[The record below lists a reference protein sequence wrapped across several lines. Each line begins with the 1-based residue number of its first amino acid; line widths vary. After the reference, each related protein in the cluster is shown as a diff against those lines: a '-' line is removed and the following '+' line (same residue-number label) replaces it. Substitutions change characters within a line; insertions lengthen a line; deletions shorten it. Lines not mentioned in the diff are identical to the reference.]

1 LEPSAS
7 ELQAQIDRL
16 SLAVRQGRDSTRGTE
31 QVEQQL
37 SLLAERCAQIL
48 NRWTDVDQRHGHAIA
63 EVEARLVEWGAIEG
77 RLEQNSLQRLREL
90 ERTVE
95 QEWTALKQMH
105 EEPIRQLREQ
115 SAALSEVCTRAAHL
129 ALQGFERAEA
139 RFAALERDLQN
150 QISDLSRHVQL
161 ALIELRRDAVR
172 PPSSG
177 SDVVPFPIEG
187 VMRIHEELRETAVPH
202 ADVLVPKVDP
212 PPIHQQ
218 PVSTLA
224 IDVPARPPDSSALS
238 DRIGALER
246 EVSSEREEVR
256 ETVTR
261 ADRLRRDWRM
271 AMAAL
276 SAAILLVGFLS
287 WRYVSARLDDAATR
301 AAAAERH
308 AATVSDA
315 ATKQIA
321 TARADADRQIAQAR
335 DAASKAEIVGN
346 VLAALDLVRFNL
358 AGTERA
364 ESASAQA
371 LWSRSRGFVLSALR
385 LPAAPSGSIYQVWLS
400 NDTSSVSGGT
410 FTPDA
415 TGRATIA
422 SDNLQNAPRPVTSV
436 MVTLEPT
443 GGHSSPTGP
452 AVLSRLKQ

>member
-1 LEPSAS
+1 LDPSAS

-16 SLAVRQGRDSTRGTE
+16 SLAVRQGRDTTRGTE

-48 NRWTDVDQRHGHAIA
+48 NRWTDVDHRHGQAIT

-77 RLEQNSLQRLREL
+77 RLEQSSLQRLREL
-90 ERTVE
+90 ERIIE
-95 QEWTALKQMH
+95 QEWKALKQLH
-105 EEPIRQLREQ
+105 EEPIRQLRDQ
-115 SAALSEVCTRAAHL
+115 SAALGEVCTRAAHL

-161 ALIELRRDAVR
+161 ALVELRRETVP
-172 PPSSG
+172 PPSAVP
-177 SDVVPFPIEG
+177 DVAPFPIEG
-187 VMRIHEELRETAVPH
+187 VMRIHEELRETAVAHP
-202 ADVLVPKVDP
+202 VVPIPKVDP
-212 PPIHQQ
+212 HPLQQQ
-218 PVSTLA
+218 PSATLA
-224 IDVPARPPDSSALS
+224 IEVPASSPGSSALS

-276 SAAILLVGFLS
+276 SASILLIGLLS

-301 AAAAERH
+301 AASAERH

-364 ESASAQA
+364 ENASAQA

-385 LPAAPSGSIYQVWLS
+385 LPAAPSGSTYQVWLS
-400 NDTSSVSGGT
+400 NDTSSISVGT
-410 FTPDA
+410 FTPDDA
-415 TGRATIA
+415 GRVTVT
-422 SDNLQNAPRPVTSV
+422 SDTLQNAPRPVTSV

-443 GGHSSPTGP
+443 GGHSSPSGP